1 MGVLARCQC
10 GGDGCNCVV
19 IAGENAEVTGAGSTL
34 NPYVVSAVI
43 GCEDVRPCISA
54 GDGISYDSSTGVVSA
69 HLSNQ
74 TGNNIA
80 TGPDGGLFVPT
91 GAATVSV
98 GCGITGDGSASA
110 PVTANTGGWPYPC
123 SVDTFG
129 GVVACDSN
137 GVLRSEPRGK
147 VSMTR
152 YVESRTYNR
161 AVPSGGIQRADTFST
176 TITNPDTCRPAFV
189 VVEREVDVYLT
200 LPAGAGAA
208 TGFDGDE
215 MYYTRNSG
223 SSTITGAHAQA
234 TKVLSGGTIPA
245 GGQMTVS
252 FDATVGRGSGGARYT
267 QIIAIIRCL
276 MISL

>member
-1 MGVLARCQC
+1 MARCQC

-34 NPYVVSAVI
+34 NPYVVSAEI
-43 GCEDVRPCISA
+43 GCEDVRPCIVA
-54 GDGISYDSSTGVVSA
+54 GDGISYDSSTGVVAA
-69 HLSNQ
+69 HLSDRS
-74 TGNNIA
+74 GNNIA
-80 TGPDGGLFVPT
+80 VGPDGGLFVPT
-91 GAATVSV
+91 GAATVSA

-110 PVTANTGGWPYPC
+110 PVTASTGEWPYAC
-123 SVDTFG
+123 SVDDFG
-129 GVVACDSN
+129 GVVACDSD

-152 YVESRTYNR
+152 YVESRTYNNR
-161 AVPSGGIQRADTFST
+161 PVPASAIHRADTFAT
-176 TITNPDTCRPAFV
+176 TVTNPDTCRPAFV
-189 VVEREVDVYLT
+189 VVEREVDVFVT

-223 SSTITGAHAQA
+223 TGTISSAHAQA
-234 TKVLSGGTIPA
+234 TKVLAGGTVPA
-245 GGQMTVS
+245 GATLTVS
-252 FDATVGRGSGGARYT
+252 FDATVGRGSGNAVYT
-267 QIIAIIRCL
+267 GINAIIRCL